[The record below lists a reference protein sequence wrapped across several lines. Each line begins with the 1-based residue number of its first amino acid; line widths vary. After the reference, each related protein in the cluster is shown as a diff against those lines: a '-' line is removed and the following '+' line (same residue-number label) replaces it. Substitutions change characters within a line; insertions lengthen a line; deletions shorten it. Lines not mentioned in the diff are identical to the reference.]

1 MDRFP
6 SEDPQDAQPSYD
18 ETWSSERPSLLTSAR
33 PRAVGCSFSMTTSAT
48 RHEVETATLQW
59 AQDMGFVRLEPFL
72 AFSIQHQLGMRYF
85 GELGVQTSS
94 RANGTD
100 VRFTAS
106 FDFWWPGQANEIQRI
121 VDTFAAGVS
130 TALRNQGTEVSP
142 FLGSGLNRRRRK
154 SIERWRNRLYVP
166 LIVCG
171 EVVFVA
177 IFFAR
182 GFELFP
188 LLISAIGWGVGVLIA
203 SMYVRYRTIGAK
215 VTLLAFSVVMS
226 IGMAIVFAAL
236 AAFTNF

>member
-1 MDRFP
+1 
-6 SEDPQDAQPSYD
+6 
-18 ETWSSERPSLLTSAR
+18 
-33 PRAVGCSFSMTTSAT
+33 
-48 RHEVETATLQW
+48 
-59 AQDMGFVRLEPFL
+59 MGFVRLEPFL

-106 FDFWWPGQANEIQRI
+106 FDSWWPGQANEIQRI

-142 FLGSGLNRRRRK
+142 FLASRLNRRRRK
-154 SIERWRNRLYVP
+154 AVERWRKRLYVP

-171 EVVFVA
+171 ELVFVA
-177 IFFAR
+177 VFFAG
-182 GFELFP
+182 GFEITPLFV
-188 LLISAIGWGVGVLIA
+188 SALGWALGILIA

-215 VTLLAFSVVMS
+215 ATLVAFSVVMS
-226 IGMAIVFAAL
+226 LGMAILFAAL